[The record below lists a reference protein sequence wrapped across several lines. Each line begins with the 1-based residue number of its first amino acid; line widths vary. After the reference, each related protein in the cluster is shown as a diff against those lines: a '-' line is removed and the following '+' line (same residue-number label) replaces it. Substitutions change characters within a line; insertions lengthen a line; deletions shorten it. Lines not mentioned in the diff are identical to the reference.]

1 MSTSRDGNGLTGVEA
16 GEADALR
23 TAMVARLRELGAIR
37 DSAVAEAFATVP
49 RHLFA
54 PGADLAA
61 AYAPENT
68 VLVRRDAS
76 GSLVSTVSAPHI
88 QAMMLE
94 QAQVRPGMRVLEVG
108 SGGYNAALLAE
119 LVGPAGEVTTV
130 DIDPEV
136 VDRARGCLAA
146 AGYDRVHVVLADA
159 DSGVPQRAPFDVVLV
174 TTGMFDIPPAWTAQ
188 IAPGGRLVVP
198 LRLRG
203 LTRSVVLEADG
214 DRLVSRSYEVCSF
227 VPVRGAG
234 AHRDQVIPL
243 DGDDA
248 AIRLENAANIDPTLV
263 RQAVSWPRVEVWSG
277 VRVDEGGLFEGL
289 LLWLATGLDPFGL
302 LMARPAAVERG
313 VVGHAWSL
321 GIPTVVGKGSF
332 AYLALSPKTPG
343 QKSRE
348 FGVYAHGPDAEA
360 LAEQMVARIRGWDG
374 ASLTARIEAFP
385 AGTPDD
391 ELPEGGIVLDRAH
404 RRLVISWPAAA
415 NLPS

>member
-1 MSTSRDGNGLTGVEA
+1 MVE
-16 GEADALR
+16 
-23 TAMVARLRELGAIR
+23 RLRELGAVR
-37 DSAVAEAFATVP
+37 GDDVARAFSTVP

-54 PGADLAA
+54 PGASLEA

-68 VLVRRDAS
+68 VLVRRDDTGA
-76 GSLVSTVSAPHI
+76 LVSTVSAPHI

-119 LVGPAGEVTTV
+119 LVGPSGTVTTV

-136 VDRARGCLAA
+136 VDRARTCLAA
-146 AGYDRVHVVLADA
+146 ARYNQVTVVLADA
-159 DSGVPQRAPFDVVLV
+159 DAGVPDRAPFDLVLV
-174 TTGMFDIPPAWTAQ
+174 TTGMWDIPPAFTDQ
-188 IAPGGRLVVP
+188 LAPGGRLVIP

-203 LTRSVVLEADG
+203 LTRSVVFESAG
-214 DRLVSRSYEVCSF
+214 GRMVSRGYELCSF

-234 AHRDQVIPL
+234 AHPDEVIRL
-243 DGDDA
+243 DDDA
-248 AIRLENAANIDPTLV
+248 AIRFEDPPDADPVLV

-277 VRVDEGGLFEGL
+277 VSIGEGGSFEGL
-289 LLWLATGLDPFGL
+289 LLWLATGLDNFGL

-321 GIPTVVGKGSF
+321 GVPTIVGKGSF

-343 QKSRE
+343 QTSRE

-360 LAEQMVARIRGWDG
+360 LAERMAARIRTWDG
-374 ASLTARIEAFP
+374 GSLTARIEAFP
-385 AGTPDD
+385 ADTPDLV
-391 ELPEGGIVLDRAH
+391 LPAGAVVLDRRH
-404 RRLVISWPAAA
+404 RRLAVSWPTATD
-415 NLPS
+415 LPN